1 MFSVTSYKASG
12 VWGPVE
18 AGRARPRVSYRQL
31 DTTIGHQRI
40 LQVPTKKK
48 KRTKETIAAITEAT
62 PYQSIAKKA

>member
-12 VWGPVE
+12 VWGSVE
-18 AGRARPRVSYRQL
+18 AGRSRPRVSYRQL

-48 KRTKETIAAITEAT
+48 KEQRKQLLQSQKLHHTKA
-62 PYQSIAKKA
+62 